1 MNKVVSTVNKSVWI
15 FLMGFLI
22 AAADPRPLPE
32 SSLYQLSSRWATDD
46 GREIGLSDLAGKVR
60 LITLFFG
67 HCEASCP
74 MALGRLKSLEAGLP
88 KGWEKGAGMVLVT
101 LDPGRDDSGSLAA
114 FRRRMDLGRDGW
126 ILLRGGPEDTRE
138 LAMALGVAYRPSS
151 GNGGIEHNSVLALLD
166 GEGTILQRYEGAD
179 PGPEFM
185 EAMRKAMAGAAR

>member
-1 MNKVVSTVNKSVWI
+1 MRGSRWVGGARNRLCHLHALCLPVQPETRILPGHSGLSMRGGAAMNKVVSTVNKSVWI

-46 GREIGLSDLAGKVR
+46 GREIGLSDLAGKAR
-60 LITLFFG
+60 LITLFCG
-67 HCEASCP
+67 HSEASCP
-74 MALGRLKSLEAGLP
+74 MALGRLQSLEAGLP

-126 ILLRGGPEDTRE
+126 ILLRG
-138 LAMALGVAYRPSS
+138 
-151 GNGGIEHNSVLALLD
+151 
-166 GEGTILQRYEGAD
+166 
-179 PGPEFM
+179 
-185 EAMRKAMAGAAR
+185 